1 MLDAASQ
8 LVIKVIYKYK
18 EYTQTANVARY
29 STIRDIRKALEKK
42 IRFSVK
48 QMKLMYKNN
57 NILEKAESTKVYNY
71 FGDVKEIVL
80 DVQHKDFTE
89 DDFIEQFEKAFANVQ
104 RPTEEDD
111 TRSKKLK
118 HLKPALKDKTFNPQ
132 FSDRPVCNYDNTN
145 EAKYICLK
153 CSQYW
158 CEYCMKFE
166 VHKSDLCAIK
176 DIDSTLKYKRD
187 LLMKELSDKI
197 TNDAYYTKLE
207 KIDFLLNEKVS
218 VIDKQFNDM
227 INIIQKIKESQMKF
241 VIDYFYQ
248 KVSDKKYKALTKDT
262 DFFAKTVNDIEKN
275 YNPESIEENI
285 KNSQTIRTGLDII
298 IKKFEEF
305 KQRYTDFDNVYIQY
319 DNFNQTFLS
328 QLEAKIGQSANVG
341 REISNPEL
349 MESEVKFK
357 QDVDTNIKEK
367 AKGTCLIKI
376 KYYNSIMVWNHL
388 NQKLIRI
395 NDFKDRFEFKLNY
408 QVYAGNIFLN
418 LKNLL
423 YIITGSNFNMFY
435 FYDPKLNEIFRLPSL
450 SDNHCR
456 GGMIYLEFY
465 NSIFCISGKY
475 TKKVEY
481 FNLQA
486 LKKAYVKNNS
496 SLDSKT
502 LNRTKSINNKSVKES
517 KNTSFEM
524 DYTKDDKMKWDD
536 FPSLNV
542 ARNYASFFV
551 YNNNYLYVFF
561 GYNQN
566 RGYLDTI
573 ERIDLQAPKAF
584 EYVKYHNPKELDLK
598 LNSMGVCF
606 ANADEIYIL
615 GGTIRER
622 FTDQILKYNFKQDT
636 FFLTDFTIPSMH
648 QNEYYRFWE
657 ESTFI
662 PLTSKGNTANS
673 DDAFTFGMIDARD
686 KVHLFN
692 IKTFKYNII

>member
-1 MLDAASQ
+1 MLEAASQ

-42 IRFSVK
+42 IRFSIK

-80 DVQHKDFTE
+80 ELKHKDFTE
-89 DDFIEQFEKAFANVQ
+89 DDFIEQFEKAFAGVD
-104 RPTEEDD
+104 RPTEADEDKK
-111 TRSKKLK
+111 SKKLK
-118 HLKPALKDKTFNPQ
+118 HLKPAQKDQTYKPQ
-132 FSDRPVCNYDNTN
+132 FFDRPVCNYDNQN
-145 EAKYICLK
+145 EATYICLK

-166 VHKSDLCAIK
+166 VHKNELVAIK
-176 DIDSTLKYKRD
+176 DVNTTLKFKRD
-187 LLMKELSDKI
+187 LIMKELADKI

-207 KIDFLLNEKVS
+207 KIDFLLNEKIG

-227 INIIQKIKESQMKF
+227 INVIQKIKESQMKF

-248 KVSDKKYKALTKDT
+248 KISDKKYKALTGDT
-262 DFFAKTVNDIEKN
+262 DFFVKTINDIEKK

-285 KNSQTIRTGLDII
+285 KNSNTMRTGLDII
-298 IKKFEEF
+298 IKKFEDF
-305 KQRYTDFDNVYIQY
+305 KQRYVDFDNVFIQF

-328 QLEAKIGQSANVG
+328 QLEAKIDQSASVS
-341 REISNPEL
+341 RDISNPEKI
-349 MESEVKFK
+349 ENDIKFK
-357 QDVDTNIKEK
+357 QEIDTSIKEK
-367 AKGTCLIKI
+367 GKGTCLIKI

-408 QVYAGNIFLN
+408 QVYAGNVFLN
-418 LKNLL
+418 LKNML

-435 FYDPKLNEIFRLPSL
+435 FYDPKLNEVFRLPSL

-481 FNLQA
+481 FNLSA
-486 LKKAYVKNNS
+486 LKKAHIKNNS
-496 SLDSKT
+496 SIDSKMSSK
-502 LNRTKSINNKSVKES
+502 TKPKQSFNKSMT
-517 KNTSFEM
+517 TSVDM
-524 DYTKDDKMKWDD
+524 DYTKDDQMKWDD
-536 FPSLNV
+536 FPSLNI
-542 ARNYASFFV
+542 ARNYSSFFV

-566 RGYLDTI
+566 RGYLDSI
-573 ERIDLQAPKAF
+573 ERIDLKEPKAF
-584 EYVKYHNPKELDLK
+584 EMVKYRNPKGLELK
-598 LNSMGVCF
+598 LNSMGACF
-606 ANADEIYIL
+606 ANSEEVYLL
-615 GGTIRER
+615 GGSEREKY
-622 FTDQILKYNFKQDT
+622 TDQILKYNFKQDT
-636 FFLTDFTIPSMH
+636 FFKTDFTIPSMH

-657 ESTFI
+657 ESLFI
-662 PLTSKGNTANS
+662 PLTSKGNTANA